1 MLVRATKAPFRRRT
15 VYERR
20 NHMST
25 DKKPVLTKYGDFYKI
40 RVDIDV
46 ESDGTAPIYREM
58 FDLFNAS
65 MEVRP
70 DVEIRVFSRERE
82 EDFAYDTTVTGTKQ
96 EVFYVNVK
104 VPPLLDAL
112 QEVTRIIG
120 LVFYAFQHNH
130 SDKVVAVK
138 CRTVMLEPMT
148 MQERYSSVF
157 EYDYRPSTFLKK

>member
-1 MLVRATKAPFRRRT
+1 MLFRATKST
-15 VYERR
+15 VPENDGLGKR
-20 NHMST
+20 NTMST
-25 DKKPVLTKYGDFYKI
+25 EKKPVLTKYGDFYKI
-40 RVDIDV
+40 RVDVDV
-46 ESDGTAPIYREM
+46 EADGTAHIYREM

-82 EDFAYDTTVTGTKQ
+82 EDFAYDTTVTGAKQ
-96 EVFYVNVK
+96 EAFYVNVK
-104 VPPLLDAL
+104 VPSGLDAL

-138 CRTVMLEPMT
+138 CRTVMLEAMT

-157 EYDYRPSTFLKK
+157 EYDYRPGALLKN